1 MAQGSGVRVLVCGS
15 RTYAA
20 RETIYSVLDSRRPSV
35 VMHGMAVDGADRIA
49 DDWAMVKECPVQRY
63 RANWRELG
71 KRAGPL
77 RNIQMLEEGK
87 PDLVLAFVDKPLHE
101 SRGTA
106 HMVKVAREAGIPVE
120 VFETLTSSRP
130 DQYNNSLASPQERE
144 STMLDSVQ
152 VSQATNTAAMQA
164 TDIVTALIRAQVI
177 DGTDPGK
184 VEGEWA
190 LYFSSL
196 QPIILEAHNANQEA
210 NKVGG
215 LTAAFQGSVV
225 VNEPVV
231 PHPADTTPVPN
242 EPTNV
247 VPFAQPAAIP
257 GATDGDPQLAAFW
270 TDFFTTPDHWTVKKT
285 NAGKTFIQHK
295 YQNAAPDKNGKIW
308 KQSLWLDGRGNPSWV
323 AGRLQ
328 AAGIS

>member
-1 MAQGSGVRVLVCGS
+1 
-15 RTYAA
+15 
-20 RETIYSVLDSRRPSV
+20 
-35 VMHGMAVDGADRIA
+35 
-49 DDWAMVKECPVQRY
+49 
-63 RANWRELG
+63 
-71 KRAGPL
+71 
-77 RNIQMLEEGK
+77 MLESQ
-87 PDLVLAFVDKPLHE
+87 H
-101 SRGTA
+101 
-106 HMVKVAREAGIPVE
+106 
-120 VFETLTSSRP
+120 
-130 DQYNNSLASPQERE
+130 
-144 STMLDSVQ
+144 

-177 DGTDPGK
+177 DGTDPAK

-215 LTAAFQGSVV
+215 LTAAFAGSTVV
-225 VNEPVV
+225 SEPVV

-257 GATDGDPQLAAFW
+257 AAIPAATDGDPQLAAFW
-270 TDFFTTPDHWTVKKT
+270 NDFFTTPDNWTVKKT

-295 YQNAAPDKNGKIW
+295 WQNAAPDKNGKIW